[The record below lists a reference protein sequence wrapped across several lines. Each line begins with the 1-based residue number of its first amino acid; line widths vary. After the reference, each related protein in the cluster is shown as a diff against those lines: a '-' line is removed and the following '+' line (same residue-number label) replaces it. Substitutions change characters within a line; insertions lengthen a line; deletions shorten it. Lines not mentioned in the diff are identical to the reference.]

1 MEEKDL
7 EFYIGEARR
16 SGLSGASAQRFFQ
29 YSGLG
34 SEDIDRAMGSLP
46 DPQFYIA
53 PEPQQEEVEEEEKPR
68 VFNPLEEN
76 DMAMFS
82 DDLDMI
88 NQELLGTDE
97 VPAVQFLRNKYNR
110 YGYQFDAPAMLP
122 GNWVRVTAP
131 NGQQQ
136 TFNFTP
142 GLPYDSDPD
151 DITAPAY
158 GYNPDK
164 AKAEASEMI
173 AFMNKNMIEDR
184 ERINALAKKYFPDT
198 PEFANEDEMQNAI
211 KQAEERTK
219 QMEER
224 VSNYEAMKTGE
235 LKPESVTAFRDM
247 ERDLQNDLMQFREE
261 SEGFKSE
268 LGRYIAR
275 KSEEGTWAGAAYNEL
290 MNGLDDIAKGSAT
303 VLGDIIINIEERD
316 PAIRDAR
323 QKAMRR
329 DLNSL
334 DAFNAVWGTKA
345 TSDEY
350 TQAIYENSLIGGG
363 LLGAIRSIPAFAVP
377 SGRIGQMTALTSQV
391 LSGLDQE
398 MSGEAF
404 EGVTENEKYLLKA
417 PLAIA
422 TAALERFGFRN
433 MQKLETLAPRLV
445 ARAFRSHG
453 KNLTA
458 KTFAEIVEQDIKS
471 GLARGLLTSGNA
483 FVSEF
488 ETGAMQEGVG
498 QLMKLAWNATQD
510 ADQFEV
516 ADTLGQAFKQ
526 IAIAGLQEGIG
537 GFALGAPTTVGAIS
551 NSFTDEQ
558 MAQFELYREPGAR
571 AFARMLIDQELASGK
586 ITNEQAAQRLE
597 NLDRIV
603 AGLEGIPSD
612 FDLSTKKQLFRK
624 NQQKKALENKKNKEG
639 GKLTKAESKALD
651 KLNKEISAITE
662 NGKRVTKEEADK
674 EIGEALRKE
683 DGGKDS
689 VEVED
694 GDGNQTEIVAEDQT
708 PEDGQ
713 VPDVTDAVEVPDS
726 EQEEEDE
733 ANNYDETQQQSV
745 DEVETPAPDTPDDV
759 DSFEDDRVEVDLESA
774 TQEGLSEAGFD
785 APTASVAGR
794 VIEALEGNKLPGGKV
809 VQHNTEES
817 LRKAAALAQGKPL
830 IYDNITF
837 GFVTKRKDGTREIH
851 LMSNSVLA
859 SMGIDSAPSTMDLI
873 TEEVATHF
881 ALESLMDND
890 AFRSQLYDRIIEL
903 GKTNKR
909 LQQIIDQRIY
919 TYGNRG
925 KRTREEEVIAG
936 FFVDY
941 VKAPEE
947 YRSVAQKIIDFLNDL
962 LAKVTGNQAIGV
974 KPIKNEADLLS
985 FARKVSNLM
994 DGTRTTIDASSQATT
1009 QATEDTISQS
1019 SQTRS
1024 GKKRFNYLEN
1034 TVIYYDFNRNW
1045 GVPLNEWADP
1055 RPAIPKKIK
1064 VKDFYHFRNWYLKQT
1079 SNGEYPGIVTNMYR
1093 IDENGNKRPVK
1104 PPKPKLDAKGNLVKM
1119 ERIPTFGGL
1128 KAAKAAE
1135 ERANTKELNL
1145 QYSILLNEV
1154 GQMWLNSIVSNYTY
1168 KSDFIPDGKP
1178 LSDRDLEGLIIAKK
1192 NLQAVIDMDLSK
1204 EQLDELVTDR
1214 NFSMIQKSENPEFFN
1229 MSGLTRSSEY
1239 MEPGTTYDPD
1249 EQGVM
1254 FGSQRR
1260 SYNRQAPGVIEFDGD
1275 TSDVMPIELL
1285 PGVGL
1290 VVKYDMAGT
1299 ATYILEYGDLKVEYT
1314 TEGGTQQLD
1323 NLPPELKALGAAIS
1337 HATADQRSN
1346 TSRRGKVLWT
1356 IYNYN
1361 GTAQPMTDE
1370 QLEKFMLGKVNEI
1383 KSKLKKAKADGK
1395 TKNIQKLT
1403 KELEVA
1409 KKEAAAS
1416 TERGK
1421 QIRDE
1426 LVKSKGQITVPI
1438 HLNDPKNLAGRKDVF
1453 HNLTD
1458 FAFKIAETDPT
1469 VAKAMLDE
1477 INEKINKKIS
1487 GSSKPS
1493 QTYARKAWEELGT
1506 VGNGYTFRNGKMEVT
1521 TISAARDVF
1530 QVLESRLNM
1539 KQRNDFFQSLNFYQR
1554 ERKPEFENFPDLQ
1567 KQFWHQVIE
1576 PHYYKNL
1583 EGVLGSSVV
1592 SVSGYAMKAYIIDI
1606 NKMYDEE
1613 GVPVYPQGIKDTN
1626 FGYFTGG
1633 LVRTV
1638 RLAKP
1643 LILEEKTSDK
1653 DSSAEEL
1660 SISLIDKGDF
1670 ELQSVPR
1677 PGKSGPKTVDKLVE
1691 KYETNRVNLAKVKDK
1706 LDKLTSRYTF
1716 GGKTVKVKTPA
1727 AFNLAFD
1734 EGQIMFS
1741 MAAGRASGKVAEKA
1755 GPKGVSVNQIVQVA
1769 GKASKAEQLVLAQL
1783 MDRFPG
1789 AEFIPKEEFDA
1800 FFEAKMLQPL
1810 DEEKSH
1816 SDYGLDRLHGRKARR
1831 LKAVT
1836 VPFIGDPDIYG
1847 TPGIFEDHFSFP
1859 VHAHIR
1865 MYVDPDDPRVLYVS
1879 ELQSDTYQKGLAE
1892 AYDGTIT
1899 EEIIIEDYGSDEVD
1913 VTVQNLPF
1921 LKHILENYDEFRA
1934 EIIEAAGS
1942 RDNAIY
1948 ANWWDDV
1955 LKQVEIVPEGRID
1968 DAPNMGSLL
1977 SNALANDPNFNVR
1990 AFRILLRQYALSNLK
2005 APINSTEKQID
2016 EIINDHFNKY
2026 PYVQPGEK
2034 NNLGNFSKDLVI
2046 SIDYMADTVS
2056 DIALGEELI
2065 DMTHEERMKVYDGA
2079 VEAIEKHRNKE
2090 KEEKI
2095 EAIPSARKSWE
2106 KQLIR
2111 YAIRRAQQNGD
2122 KVVRFPTEK
2131 TAADIQWWDAN
2142 DVELNEYMSEEFGID
2157 GLNMFDG
2164 PMGGEMLSE
2173 EIAKQAP
2180 LRKRYRDLPK
2190 TLRSIGL
2197 DSRLVRDEAGNSW
2210 YEVETPAPDTRM
2222 TMFSQQSRS
2231 NMGEVGGATWEARQR
2246 TSTEEWTDLWLTRLQ
2261 DKYRKVFQLQ
2271 EDVAKKSKGQVKKDQ
2286 DFRMAEELMYGK
2298 AANDLELLGNAT
2310 EAISKSL
2317 KDNGLT
2323 VEDLDQYMYALHV
2336 KERNAVIRER
2346 TEGKNQAGSG
2356 QTDEWAEKTIAAID
2370 PAKRNK
2376 LEQSAQ
2382 IVRDI
2387 LQDTRDS
2394 MIELGLESQETI
2406 EAFEKMFENYVP
2418 LQGKSADEEDMAYSP
2433 YPNGGTGF
2441 SVSGATTKK
2450 AKGRFTES
2458 TNIVAQ
2464 AIAQNAAVKIKGR
2477 TNEAMNAL
2485 YNLALQNPNS
2495 AVWEVLDKEEHGYK
2509 SDDPNI
2515 VSVRVNGV
2523 QKAIRFKDASYA
2535 QALRSMNMPQ
2545 KNYFVKAMG
2554 SINSWLRAAFTSR
2567 NPEFILSNFSRDIQ
2581 SAVFNASAE
2590 AEIEGGFLN
2599 GTGAMRQIFKLVG
2612 PSLKTL
2618 IRDEMSGKT
2627 DPLIMRYYQ
2636 EFKED
2641 GGKTGWAYQK
2651 SLEDIAKELEVDDSG
2666 KTGAQK
2672 VIGGVKGALEF
2683 VEGMN
2688 DAFENSI
2695 RLSAY
2700 IAAREGGVSREKAA
2714 QFAKNI
2720 TVNFNKQGEWG
2731 SAVNATYLFFNASVQ
2746 GTARLGRSLAKL
2758 RPPVKE
2764 DGTRREWH
2772 ERATTAQKAALGMV
2786 IMNALLTMLN
2796 RAASDE
2802 DEDGT
2807 LFYNKIPD
2815 YVKERN
2821 MIIMRP
2827 DGKNYWKIPM
2837 PYGYNIF
2844 ANIGTTSVEVASGD
2858 KQALEGLAFMAMSIV
2873 NAFSP
2878 ISFGQAENLGTQVAK
2893 TSIPTAFKP
2902 FFEAF
2907 AFNETYFG
2915 GPVKAEQYPF
2925 GTPKPNSSMSFR
2937 SPEEI
2942 KQFFSWLNEATGGSE
2957 DVPGVIDI
2965 NPDGGWYIFEYFL
2978 GGTGRFVTRSI
2989 ETGRKIVADRT
3000 ENPIDLDFNDIP
3012 FMRIV
3017 YGEPSKYYDMQLY
3030 KDREVEIKQLTAEY
3044 KDNRIPDAG
3053 DRYRNIAPLNDMLK
3067 SINKQLKVVRAEK
3080 RQVKKISNYAER
3092 VSKLQQLQEKERK
3105 LVMMFNKKYE
3115 ELRGQN

>member
-1 MEEKDL
+1 MTNDG
-7 EFYIGEARR
+7 IT
-16 SGLSGASAQRFFQ
+16 
-29 YSGLG
+29 
-34 SEDIDRAMGSLP
+34 ITT
-46 DPQFYIA
+46 IA
-53 PEPQQEEVEEEEKPR
+53 
-68 VFNPLEEN
+68 
-76 DMAMFS
+76 
-82 DDLDMI
+82 
-88 NQELLGTDE
+88 G
-97 VPAVQFLRNKYNR
+97 
-110 YGYQFDAPAMLP
+110 
-122 GNWVRVTAP
+122 
-131 NGQQQ
+131 
-136 TFNFTP
+136 
-142 GLPYDSDPD
+142 
-151 DITAPAY
+151 
-158 GYNPDK
+158 
-164 AKAEASEMI
+164 
-173 AFMNKNMIEDR
+173 
-184 ERINALAKKYFPDT
+184 
-198 PEFANEDEMQNAI
+198 
-211 KQAEERTK
+211 
-219 QMEER
+219 
-224 VSNYEAMKTGE
+224 
-235 LKPESVTAFRDM
+235 
-247 ERDLQNDLMQFREE
+247 
-261 SEGFKSE
+261 
-268 LGRYIAR
+268 AR
-275 KSEEGTWAGAAYNEL
+275 KIF
-290 MNGLDDIAKGSAT
+290 LD
-303 VLGDIIINIEERD
+303 
-316 PAIRDAR
+316 
-323 QKAMRR
+323 
-329 DLNSL
+329 
-334 DAFNAVWGTKA
+334 
-345 TSDEY
+345 
-350 TQAIYENSLIGGG
+350 
-363 LLGAIRSIPAFAVP
+363 
-377 SGRIGQMTALTSQV
+377 
-391 LSGLDQE
+391 
-398 MSGEAF
+398 
-404 EGVTENEKYLLKA
+404 
-417 PLAIA
+417 
-422 TAALERFGFRN
+422 
-433 MQKLETLAPRLV
+433 
-445 ARAFRSHG
+445 
-453 KNLTA
+453 
-458 KTFAEIVEQDIKS
+458 
-471 GLARGLLTSGNA
+471 
-483 FVSEF
+483 
-488 ETGAMQEGVG
+488 
-498 QLMKLAWNATQD
+498 
-510 ADQFEV
+510 
-516 ADTLGQAFKQ
+516 
-526 IAIAGLQEGIG
+526 
-537 GFALGAPTTVGAIS
+537 
-551 NSFTDEQ
+551 
-558 MAQFELYREPGAR
+558 
-571 AFARMLIDQELASGK
+571 
-586 ITNEQAAQRLE
+586 
-597 NLDRIV
+597 
-603 AGLEGIPSD
+603 
-612 FDLSTKKQLFRK
+612 
-624 NQQKKALENKKNKEG
+624 
-639 GKLTKAESKALD
+639 
-651 KLNKEISAITE
+651 
-662 NGKRVTKEEADK
+662 
-674 EIGEALRKE
+674 KE
-683 DGGKDS
+683 DG
-689 VEVED
+689 
-694 GDGNQTEIVAEDQT
+694 
-708 PEDGQ
+708 
-713 VPDVTDAVEVPDS
+713 
-726 EQEEEDE
+726 
-733 ANNYDETQQQSV
+733 
-745 DEVETPAPDTPDDV
+745 
-759 DSFEDDRVEVDLESA
+759 
-774 TQEGLSEAGFD
+774 
-785 APTASVAGR
+785 
-794 VIEALEGNKLPGGKV
+794 
-809 VQHNTEES
+809 
-817 LRKAAALAQGKPL
+817 
-830 IYDNITF
+830 
-837 GFVTKRKDGTREIH
+837 
-851 LMSNSVLA
+851 M
-859 SMGIDSAPSTMDLI
+859 
-873 TEEVATHF
+873 
-881 ALESLMDND
+881 
-890 AFRSQLYDRIIEL
+890 
-903 GKTNKR
+903 
-909 LQQIIDQRIY
+909 
-919 TYGNRG
+919 
-925 KRTREEEVIAG
+925 
-936 FFVDY
+936 
-941 VKAPEE
+941 
-947 YRSVAQKIIDFLNDL
+947 
-962 LAKVTGNQAIGV
+962 
-974 KPIKNEADLLS
+974 
-985 FARKVSNLM
+985 
-994 DGTRTTIDASSQATT
+994 
-1009 QATEDTISQS
+1009 
-1019 SQTRS
+1019 
-1024 GKKRFNYLEN
+1024 
-1034 TVIYYDFNRNW
+1034 
-1045 GVPLNEWADP
+1045 
-1055 RPAIPKKIK
+1055 
-1064 VKDFYHFRNWYLKQT
+1064 
-1079 SNGEYPGIVTNMYR
+1079 
-1093 IDENGNKRPVK
+1093 
-1104 PPKPKLDAKGNLVKM
+1104 
-1119 ERIPTFGGL
+1119 GL
-1128 KAAKAAE
+1128 K
-1135 ERANTKELNL
+1135 
-1145 QYSILLNEV
+1145 
-1154 GQMWLNSIVSNYTY
+1154 
-1168 KSDFIPDGKP
+1168 D
-1178 LSDRDLEGLIIAKK
+1178 
-1192 NLQAVIDMDLSK
+1192 
-1204 EQLDELVTDR
+1204 
-1214 NFSMIQKSENPEFFN
+1214 
-1229 MSGLTRSSEY
+1229 
-1239 MEPGTTYDPD
+1239 
-1249 EQGVM
+1249 
-1254 FGSQRR
+1254 
-1260 SYNRQAPGVIEFDGD
+1260 
-1275 TSDVMPIELL
+1275 
-1285 PGVGL
+1285 
-1290 VVKYDMAGT
+1290 
-1299 ATYILEYGDLKVEYT
+1299 
-1314 TEGGTQQLD
+1314 
-1323 NLPPELKALGAAIS
+1323 
-1337 HATADQRSN
+1337 
-1346 TSRRGKVLWT
+1346 
-1356 IYNYN
+1356 
-1361 GTAQPMTDE
+1361 
-1370 QLEKFMLGKVNEI
+1370 
-1383 KSKLKKAKADGK
+1383 
-1395 TKNIQKLT
+1395 
-1403 KELEVA
+1403 
-1409 KKEAAAS
+1409 
-1416 TERGK
+1416 
-1421 QIRDE
+1421 
-1426 LVKSKGQITVPI
+1426 
-1438 HLNDPKNLAGRKDVF
+1438 
-1453 HNLTD
+1453 
-1458 FAFKIAETDPT
+1458 
-1469 VAKAMLDE
+1469 
-1477 INEKINKKIS
+1477 
-1487 GSSKPS
+1487 
-1493 QTYARKAWEELGT
+1493 
-1506 VGNGYTFRNGKMEVT
+1506 
-1521 TISAARDVF
+1521 
-1530 QVLESRLNM
+1530 RLNM
-1539 KQRNDFFQSLNFYQR
+1539 KQRNDVFQSLNFYQK

-1567 KQFWHQVIE
+1567 KQFWRQVIE

-1606 NKMYDEE
+1606 NKMYNEE

-1643 LILEEKTSDK
+1643 LILEEKTSSK
-1653 DSSAEEL
+1653 QSSAEEL

-1670 ELQSVPR
+1670 ELQDVPR
-1677 PGKSGPKTVDKLVE
+1677 PGDGPKTVDKLTE
-1691 KYETNRVNLAKVKDK
+1691 KYETNRVNLAKVRDK

-1755 GPKGVSVNQIVQVA
+1755 GPKGVSVNQIMQVA

-1816 SDYGLDRLHGRKARR
+1816 SDYGLDRLHGRKSRR

-1913 VTVQNLPF
+1913 VSVQNLPF
-1921 LKHILENYDEFRA
+1921 LKYILENYDQYRTL
-1934 EIIEAAGS
+1934 IIVAAGG
-1942 RDNAIY
+1942 RDNAIQ

-1955 LKQVEIVPEGRID
+1955 LKQVEIVPEDRLGD
-1968 DAPNMGSLL
+1968 PANMDSLL

-2005 APINSTEKQID
+2005 APIDSTQKQID

-2034 NNLGNFSKDLVI
+2034 NDLGNFSKDLVI

-2079 VEAIEKHRNKE
+2079 VEAVEKNRKKQQE
-2090 KEEKI
+2090 EEKV

-2111 YAIRRAQQNGD
+2111 YAIRRAQENGD

-2142 DVELNEYMSEEFGID
+2142 DVELQEYMSEEFGID

-2197 DSRLVRDEAGNSW
+2197 DARLVRDEAGNSW
-2210 YEVETPAPDTRM
+2210 YEVETPAPDTRL

-2370 PAKRNK
+2370 PAKRDK

-2618 IRDEMSGKT
+2618 IRDEMNGKT

-2746 GTARLGRSLAKL
+2746 GTARLGRSLTNL

-2915 GPVKAEQYPF
+2915 VQ
-2925 GTPKPNSSMSFR
+2925 
-2937 SPEEI
+2937 
-2942 KQFFSWLNEATGGSE
+2942 
-2957 DVPGVIDI
+2957 
-2965 NPDGGWYIFEYFL
+2965 
-2978 GGTGRFVTRSI
+2978 
-2989 ETGRKIVADRT
+2989 
-3000 ENPIDLDFNDIP
+3000 
-3012 FMRIV
+3012 
-3017 YGEPSKYYDMQLY
+3017 
-3030 KDREVEIKQLTAEY
+3030 
-3044 KDNRIPDAG
+3044 
-3053 DRYRNIAPLNDMLK
+3053 
-3067 SINKQLKVVRAEK
+3067 
-3080 RQVKKISNYAER
+3080 
-3092 VSKLQQLQEKERK
+3092 
-3105 LVMMFNKKYE
+3105 
-3115 ELRGQN
+3115 

>member
-1 MEEKDL
+1 M
-7 EFYIGEARR
+7 R
-16 SGLSGASAQRFFQ
+16 
-29 YSGLG
+29 
-34 SEDIDRAMGSLP
+34 P
-46 DPQFYIA
+46 
-53 PEPQQEEVEEEEKPR
+53 
-68 VFNPLEEN
+68 
-76 DMAMFS
+76 
-82 DDLDMI
+82 
-88 NQELLGTDE
+88 
-97 VPAVQFLRNKYNR
+97 
-110 YGYQFDAPAMLP
+110 
-122 GNWVRVTAP
+122 
-131 NGQQQ
+131 
-136 TFNFTP
+136 
-142 GLPYDSDPD
+142 
-151 DITAPAY
+151 
-158 GYNPDK
+158 
-164 AKAEASEMI
+164 
-173 AFMNKNMIEDR
+173 
-184 ERINALAKKYFPDT
+184 
-198 PEFANEDEMQNAI
+198 
-211 KQAEERTK
+211 
-219 QMEER
+219 
-224 VSNYEAMKTGE
+224 MKTGE

-261 SEGFKSE
+261 SEGLTSE
-268 LGRYIAR
+268 LGRYVAK
-275 KSEEGTWAGAAYNEL
+275 KSEQGTWVGAAYNEL
-290 MNGLDDIAKGSAT
+290 VTGLDDIAKGSAS
-303 VLGDIIINIEERD
+303 VLGDVIINIEERD

-391 LSGLDQE
+391 LNGLDQE
-398 MSGEAF
+398 MSGKAF

-433 MQKLETLAPRLV
+433 MQKLETIAPRLV

-471 GLARGLLTSGNA
+471 GLARGILTSGNA

-488 ETGAMQEGVG
+488 ETGALQEGVG

-516 ADTLGQAFKQ
+516 ADTLGQALKQ
-526 IAIAGLQEGIG
+526 IAIAGIQEGIG
-537 GFALGAPTTVGAIS
+537 GFALGAPTIVGAMS
-551 NSFTDEQ
+551 NSFTDAQ
-558 MAQFELYREPGAR
+558 MAQFDVLRDEEMVA
-571 AFARMLIDQELASGK
+571 AQKMLVRFEVESGK
-586 ITNEQAAQRLE
+586 ISNEEGALRLK
-597 NLDRIV
+597 NIDSIV
-603 AGLEGIPSD
+603 AGLKGIPSD

-624 NQQKKALENKKNKEG
+624 NQQKAALENKRNEEG

-662 NGKRVTKEEADK
+662 SGQRVTKEQADK
-674 EIGEALRKE
+674 EIAEAIRKD

-694 GDGNQTEIVAEDQT
+694 GDGNQTEVVAEDQT

-713 VPDVTDAVEVPDS
+713 VPDTTDAVEVPNN

-733 ANNYDETQQQSV
+733 ANNYDETQQRSV

-759 DSFEDDRVEVDLESA
+759 DSFEYDTVEADLGTA

-785 APTASVAGR
+785 TPTASVAGR
-794 VIEALEGNKLPGGKV
+794 VIEALQGSNLPGGKV

-817 LRKAAALAQGKPL
+817 LRKSAALFDGKPL
-830 IYDNITF
+830 IYDNVTF
-837 GFVTKRKDGTREIH
+837 GFVAKLKDGTRQIH
-851 LMSNSVLA
+851 LMSSSVLT
-859 SMGIDSAPSTMDLI
+859 SMGMDTAPSTMDLI

-909 LQQIIDQRIY
+909 LQEIIDQRIA
-919 TYGNRG
+919 TYANRG

-947 YRSVAQKIIDFLNDL
+947 YRSVVQKIIDFLNSIL
-962 LAKVTGNQAIGV
+962 SKQTIKVT
-974 KPIKNEADLLS
+974 PIKDEADLLS
-985 FARKVSNLM
+985 FARKVSNLV
-994 DGTRTTIDASSQATT
+994 DGKRTTIDASSQAST
-1009 QATEDTISQS
+1009 QATEGTISPS

-1034 TVIYYDFNRNW
+1034 TVVYYDFDRNF
-1045 GVPLNEWADP
+1045 GVQLTDWANP
-1055 RPAIPKKIK
+1055 RKAVPKKIK

-1079 SNGEYPGIVTNMYR
+1079 SNGEYPGIVANMYR
-1093 IDENGNKRPVK
+1093 IDENGNKRPVN
-1104 PPKPKLDAKGNLVKM
+1104 PPKPKLDAEGNLVKM

-1128 KAAKAAE
+1128 KRARAAE

-1145 QYSILLNEV
+1145 QYSKLLREV
-1154 GQMWLNSIVSNYTY
+1154 GVIWHSSIISNYTY
-1168 KSDFIPDGKP
+1168 KSDFIPDGEP
-1178 LSDRDLEGLIIAKK
+1178 LSDKDFEGLIIAKK
-1192 NLQAVIDMDLSK
+1192 NLQAVLDMDLTK
-1204 EQLDELVTDR
+1204 EQLKELVTDGGF
-1214 NFSMIQKSENPEFFN
+1214 NMIQKSENPEFFN
-1229 MSGLTRSSEY
+1229 MSGLTRSNEY
-1239 MEPGTTYDPD
+1239 MEPGTTYDPG
-1249 EQGVM
+1249 EQMVM
-1254 FGSQRR
+1254 FGSQKR
-1260 SYNRQAPGVIEFDGD
+1260 SYNRQAPGVVDFDGD
-1275 TSDVMPIELL
+1275 TGDVMPIELL
-1285 PGVGL
+1285 PGIGL

-1299 ATYILEYGDLKVEYT
+1299 RKYKLVYGDLEKEYT
-1314 TEGGTQQLD
+1314 TTGGTQQLD
-1323 NLPPELKALGAAIS
+1323 NLPPEFKAIGAAIS
-1337 HATADQRSN
+1337 HATPDQRSN

-1356 IYNYN
+1356 LYNHN

-1370 QLEKFMLGKVNEI
+1370 QIEKFMLGKVNEI
-1383 KSKLKKAKADGK
+1383 KAKIKKAKADGK
-1395 TKNIQKLT
+1395 NKVVEKQT
-1403 KELEVA
+1403 KELEIA
-1409 KKEAAAS
+1409 KKEATAA
-1416 TERGK
+1416 TERAK

-1426 LVKSKGQITVPI
+1426 LVKSQGQITVPI

-1453 HNLTD
+1453 DALLD
-1458 FAFKIAETDPT
+1458 FAFTIAETDPT
-1469 VAKAMLDE
+1469 VTQAFLDE
-1477 INEKINKKIS
+1477 VNEKINKKLP
-1487 GSSKPS
+1487 GASKDY
-1493 QTYARKAWEELGT
+1493 QKIYKKATDLLGNE
-1506 VGNGYTFRNGKMEVT
+1506 GNGWRVTKDGITIT
-1521 TISAARDVF
+1521 TISGARKILLGDG
-1530 QVLESRLNM
+1530 LASRLNM
-1539 KQRNDFFQSLNFYQR
+1539 KQRNDVFQSFNFYQK
-1554 ERKPEFENFPDLQ
+1554 ERKPEFEKFPRIKED
-1567 KQFWHQVIE
+1567 FWNQVIE

-1606 NKMYDEE
+1606 NKMYNEE

-1633 LVRTV
+1633 LVKTV

-1653 DSSAEEL
+1653 GGSAEEL

-1670 ELQSVPR
+1670 ELQEVPR
-1677 PGKSGPKTVDKLVE
+1677 SEKGSPKTVDKLIE
-1691 KYETNRVNLAKVKDK
+1691 KYETNRMNLTQVKSK
-1706 LDKLTSRYTF
+1706 LDTLTGRYMF
-1716 GGKTVKVKTPA
+1716 GGKTVKVSTPA
-1727 AFNLAFD
+1727 AFKLAFD

-1741 MAAGRASGKVAEKA
+1741 MAAGRASSKAAENA
-1755 GPKGVSVNQIVQVA
+1755 GPKGVSVNQIMQVA
-1769 GKASKAEQLVLAQL
+1769 GKASKAEQMVLSQL
-1783 MDRFPG
+1783 MNRFPNVD
-1789 AEFIPKEEFDA
+1789 FIPKEEFDA

-1816 SDYGLDRLHGRKARR
+1816 STYGLERLHGRKARR

-1847 TPGIFEDHFSFP
+1847 TPGIFEDHFRFP
-1859 VHAHIR
+1859 THAHIR
-1865 MYVDPDDPRVLYVS
+1865 LFFDPDHPGVMYVS
-1879 ELQSDTYQKGLAE
+1879 ELQSDTYQRGLNDAFN
-1892 AYDGTIT
+1892 DDLTD
-1899 EEIIIEDYGSDEVD
+1899 EIIVSDYGSDEFDISVE
-1913 VTVQNLPF
+1913 NLDL
-1921 LKHILENYDEFRA
+1921 LKYIVNNYSEYRSML
-1934 EIIEAAGS
+1934 INAAGS
-1942 RDNAIY
+1942 SQNARMPKFWSDISESIESVSEK
-1948 ANWWDDV
+1948 N
-1955 LKQVEIVPEGRID
+1955 LTNK
-1968 DAPNMGSLL
+1968 PNISNVL
-1977 SNALANDPNFNVR
+1977 SNVLENNPDFNVI
-1990 AFRILLRQYALSNLK
+1990 AFRAILRQYATSELN
-2005 APINSTEKQID
+2005 APINSTDKQIEAVMD
-2016 EIINDHFNKY
+2016 DTFNRY
-2026 PYVQPGEK
+2026 PFVQEGEAT
-2034 NNLGNFSKDLVI
+2034 NLGRFAKDVSITVDHI
-2046 SIDYMADTVS
+2046 SDTIS
-2056 DIALGEELI
+2056 DIILGDDI
-2065 DMTHEERMKVYDGA
+2065 QGMTQEEREEAYGRVVQA
-2079 VEAIEKHRNKE
+2079 VEDNRNKNE
-2090 KEEKI
+2090 REIKEGVS
-2095 EAIPSARKSWE
+2095 SAKNSWE

-2111 YAIRRAQQNGD
+2111 YAIKKAQGD
-2122 KVVRFPTEK
+2122 GSRIVRFPTEG
-2131 TAADIQWWDAN
+2131 TAATIQWW
-2142 DVELNEYMSEEFGID
+2142 SEEED
-2157 GLNMFDG
+2157 ALRD
-2164 PMGGEMLSE
+2164 
-2173 EIAKQAP
+2173 QVP
-2180 LRKRYRDLPK
+2180 LRKRYRNLPK
-2190 TLRSIGL
+2190 VLKSLGL
-2197 DSRLVRDEAGNSW
+2197 DARLAKDEAGNSW

-2222 TMFSQQSRS
+2222 TMFSQQSRG
-2231 NMGEVGGATWEARQR
+2231 NMGDIGGATWEARQR
-2246 TSTEEWTDLWLTRLQ
+2246 TSTEEWTDLWLTRIQ
-2261 DKYRKVFQLQ
+2261 DKYRKVFQIQ
-2271 EDVAKKSKGQVKKDQ
+2271 EDVSKKTKGQVKKDQ

-2298 AANDLELLGNAT
+2298 AANDLDLLGNAT
-2310 EAISKSL
+2310 EAISNSL
-2317 KDNGLT
+2317 KNNGLT

-2336 KERNAVIRER
+2336 KERNAVIRDR
-2346 TEGKNQAGSG
+2346 TEGKNQDGSG
-2356 QTDEWAEKTIAAID
+2356 KTDEWAEKTIAAID
-2370 PAKRNK
+2370 PAKREK

-2394 MIELGLESQETI
+2394 MIQLGLESQETI

-2418 LQGKSADEEDMAYSP
+2418 LQGKSVDEDDMAYSP

-2464 AIAQNAAVKIKGR
+2464 AISQNAAVKIKGR
-2477 TNEAMNAL
+2477 TNEAMNTL
-2485 YNLALQNPNS
+2485 YNLALQNPNN

-2599 GTGAMRQIFKLVG
+2599 GTGAMKQIFKLVG

-2618 IRDEMSGKT
+2618 VRDEMNGKT

-2695 RLSAY
+2695 RLSSY

-2746 GTARLGRSLAKL
+2746 GTARLGRSLTKL
-2758 RPPVKE
+2758 KPPVKE
-2764 DGTRREWH
+2764 DGTKRKWR
-2772 ERATTAQKAALGMV
+2772 ERATTAQKAALGMI
-2786 IMNALLTMLN
+2786 IMNALLTMVN

-2827 DGKNYWKIPM
+2827 DGKNFWKVPM
-2837 PYGYNIF
+2837 PYGYNVF

-2858 KQALEGLAFMAMSIV
+2858 KPALEGLAFMAMSMV
-2873 NAFSP
+2873 NAFNP
-2878 ISFGQAENLGTQVAK
+2878 VSFGQAENLGTQVAK

-2942 KQFFSWLNEATGGSE
+2942 KQFFSWMNEATGGSE
-2957 DVPGVIDI
+2957 NVPGMIDI

-2978 GGTGRFVTRSI
+2978 GGTGKFVTRSI

-3000 ENPIDLDFNDIP
+3000 ENPVDLDFNDIP

-3030 KDREVEIKQLTAEY
+3030 KDREIEIKQLTAEY
-3044 KDNRIPDAG
+3044 KENKIPDAG
-3053 DRYRNIAPLNDMLK
+3053 DRYRYIGPLSDMLK

-3080 RQVKKISNYAER
+3080 RQAKNIKNYSER
-3092 VSKLQQLQEKERK
+3092 VSKIQQLQEKERK
-3105 LVMMFNKKYE
+3105 LVMMFNKKYQ
-3115 ELRGQN
+3115 ELRGQD